1 MTTTTDNK
9 KISASVIVRLLMS
22 IPIVG
27 LILFL
32 PAGTLRYWQAWM
44 YLAALFLPMFFTM
57 GYLLK
62 NDPDLLE
69 RRMRTREK
77 ETQQNRILK
86 LAYPFFLLAFILP
99 GFDIRYGW
107 SNVPAFVSILANVIV
122 CAGYVFI
129 FFVFRENSYTS
140 RVVEV
145 EEDQKVI
152 STGPYAL
159 VRHPMYLGVL
169 FMYLFSPLALG
180 SWWALIPAASII
192 PALIARIKN
201 EEEVLLRELPGY
213 AAYQQQTRFR
223 MIPGIW

>member
-1 MTTTTDNK
+1 MNKPTNK
-9 KISASVIVRLLMS
+9 KLSVSVLSRLVFAV
-22 IPIVG
+22 PVVG
-27 LILFL
+27 LFLFV

-44 YLAALFLPMFFTM
+44 YLGTLFIPMFFVF

-62 NDPDLLE
+62 NDPELLE
-69 RRMRTREK
+69 RRMQTKEK
-77 ETQQNRILK
+77 ETRQNQILK
-86 LAYPFFLLAFILP
+86 FGYPLFIAAFILP

-107 SNVPAFVSILANVIV
+107 SNMPAIISVLADIV
-122 CAGYVFI
+122 VFTGYLLF
-129 FFVFRENSYTS
+129 FFVLRENSYAS

-145 EEDQKVI
+145 EQDQKVI

-169 FMYLFSPLALG
+169 MMYGCSPLALG

-192 PALIARIKN
+192 FVLVERIKN

-213 AAYQQQTRFR
+213 TEYRQKTRFR